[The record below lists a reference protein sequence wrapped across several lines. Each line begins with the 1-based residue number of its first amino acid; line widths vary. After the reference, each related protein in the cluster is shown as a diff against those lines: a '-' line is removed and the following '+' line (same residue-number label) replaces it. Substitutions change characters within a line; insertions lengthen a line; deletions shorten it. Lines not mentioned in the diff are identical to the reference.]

1 MEGGAGG
8 ERVFEGVVEVVM
20 EDFSFLAAA
29 AAAGHLGMLM
39 AGVEDDLL
47 VTTGTGF
54 DESSG
59 GEEVILTT
67 GTAAAAAAGG
77 DGFGVEVLISSVFF
91 GRLPDLPLPL
101 ITRRTSL
108 FTSFRLFR

>member
-1 MEGGAGG
+1 MEGGG

-20 EDFSFLAAA
+20 EVFSFLV

-39 AGVEDDLL
+39 AGVEDDLP
-47 VTTGTGF
+47 VVITGAGF
-54 DESSG
+54 DESIG
-59 GEEVILTT
+59 GEGVIFTT
-67 GTAAAAAAGG
+67 GIAAAGG

-108 FTSFRLFR
+108 LTSLRLFR